1 MKEILKSIKEDRKIV
16 FITDVMAAVD
26 IASVTFYK
34 YFPFGSDDH
43 KTIIDALN
51 KNKVATKRII
61 RDRLLECNSANG
73 LIALYKLLITDPEER
88 AILNNKDDTQN
99 TNNQEQEITLQ
110 VQ

>member
-26 IASVTFYK
+26 ITSVTFYK

-73 LIALYKLLITDPEER
+73 LIALYKLLGTPEER
-88 AILNNKDDTQN
+88 DILNSVKETNTQKEE
-99 TNNQEQEITLQ
+99 TIELEIQ
-110 VQ
+110 

>member
-26 IASVTFYK
+26 IATGTFYK

-73 LIALYKLLITDPEER
+73 LIALYKLLGTPEER
-88 AILNNKDDTQN
+88 DILNSVKETQN
-99 TNNQEQEITLQ
+99 ETKQDKEITLKIN
-110 VQ
+110 